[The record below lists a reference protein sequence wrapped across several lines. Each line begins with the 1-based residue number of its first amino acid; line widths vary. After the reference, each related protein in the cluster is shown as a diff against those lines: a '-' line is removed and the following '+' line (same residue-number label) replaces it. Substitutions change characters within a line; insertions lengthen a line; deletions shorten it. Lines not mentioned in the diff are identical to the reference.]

1 MDAVIEVD
9 SLTKRFG
16 RTVAVDGLSFAVPRG
31 SIVGFLGPNGSGK
44 TTTLRT
50 LLGLT
55 TPTAG
60 RATVEGRPYAAL
72 PDPARVIGAV
82 LDAAQFHPGRTGRDH
97 LRVFARA
104 AGVARS
110 RVDALL
116 RLVGLGEAAG
126 RRVRGYS
133 LGMRQRL
140 SLATALL
147 GDPRVLVLDE
157 PANGLDPQGIRWLRD
172 FLRDRRDEGRTVLVS
187 SHVLSEV
194 AQVVDE
200 VLVLHKG
207 RLVAQG
213 PVAELTAAAGAPVR
227 VRSADPGRLSEAL
240 AARGVTA
247 TGDGPGWLVAHRTTA
262 ESVGATAAE
271 HRIAIYEMAAHP
283 RTLEDIFL
291 HVTGEADR

>member
-50 LLGLT
+50 VLGLT
-55 TPTAG
+55 VPTAG
-60 RATVEGRPYAAL
+60 RAMVEGRPYAAL
-72 PDPARVIGAV
+72 PEPARVIGAV

-97 LRVFARA
+97 LRVFAKA
-104 AGVARS
+104 AGVSRS
-110 RVDALL
+110 RVDVLL
-116 RLVGLGEAAG
+116 RLVGLDEAAG

-147 GDPRVLVLDE
+147 GDPRILILDE

-200 VLVLHKG
+200 VLVLHRG

-213 PVAELTAAAGAPVR
+213 RVEELTA
-227 VRSADPGRLSEAL
+227 
-240 AARGVTA
+240 
-247 TGDGPGWLVAHRTTA
+247 
-262 ESVGATAAE
+262 
-271 HRIAIYEMAAHP
+271 HP
-283 RTLEDIFL
+283 RQTLEDVFL
-291 HVTGEADR
+291 DLTRETSR